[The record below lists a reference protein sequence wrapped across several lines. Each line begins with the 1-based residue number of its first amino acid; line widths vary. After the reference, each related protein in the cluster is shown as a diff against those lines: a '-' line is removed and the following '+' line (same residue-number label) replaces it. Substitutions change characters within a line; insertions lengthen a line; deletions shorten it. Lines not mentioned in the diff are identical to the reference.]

1 MENKVE
7 KYVHDEFGELDVMQ
21 VGDKF
26 WFPATECAKV
36 LGYANPKDAVLRH
49 CIGDGVVKHDRVS
62 TTTNQYG
69 VTTEQMVSVKYIDEG
84 NLYRLIIRSKLSE
97 ARIFEKWVFDT
108 VLPSIRRHGAYIIP
122 ELLDELQ
129 RNTVKNAE
137 LLKDLAEEQ
146 RERIAAE
153 DRYRRLERENQEYKD
168 KTIQLETASRLLEET
183 LEEAKPK
190 ISYYD
195 TILQNPYAVPVTL
208 IAKDYGMPAVR
219 FNRLLHGFHIQ
230 YRVGGTWELYQEY
243 ASQGYTHGNVYYT
256 KSGEAKVHTCWT
268 QKGRLFLYEF
278 LKERMILPKVE
289 VAE

>member
-1 MENKVE
+1 MDNKVE
-7 KYVHDEFGELDVMQ
+7 KYVHDEFGELSVMQ
-21 VGDKF
+21 IGEKF
-26 WFPATECAKV
+26 WFPAVECARI
-36 LGYANPKDAVLRH
+36 LGYASPRDAVIRH
-49 CIGDGVVKHDRVS
+49 CKGVVKHDVL
-62 TTTNQYG
+62 TAGGKQN
-69 VTTEQMVSVKYIDEG
+69 VNFIPEG
-84 NLYRLIIRSKLSE
+84 DLYRLIIRSNLDS
-97 ARIFEKWVFDT
+97 AQRFESWVFDE
-108 VLPSIRRHGAYIIP
+108 VLPTIRKHGAYIIP

-129 RNTVKNAE
+129 RNTIKNAE
-137 LLKDLAEEQ
+137 LLKDLANEQ
-146 RERIAAE
+146 RERIAVE
-153 DRYRRLERENQEYKD
+153 ERYRNLEYENK
-168 KTIQLETASRLLEET
+168 QLATASKLLEET
-183 LEEAKPK
+183 LEEVKPK

-195 TILQNPYAVPVTL
+195 TILQNPCAVPVTL

-219 FNRLLHGFHIQ
+219 FNKLLHGLHIQ

>member
-1 MENKVE
+1 MENKIE

-26 WFPATECAKV
+26 WFPATECARV

-49 CIGDGVVKHDRVS
+49 CVGDGVVKHDRVS

-69 VTTEQMVSVKYIDEG
+69 VTTEQIVSVKYIDEG

-195 TILQNPYAVPVTL
+195 TILQNPCAVPVTL
-208 IAKDYGMPAVR
+208 IAKDYGMPAIR
-219 FNRLLHGFHIQ
+219 FNKLLHGFHIQ

-289 VAE
+289 VTE